1 MLVPTLKRLIIVF
14 IALQVDDKTDETEDE
29 HDINLGSLLQ
39 SMDVEI
45 RKLGDDFTG
54 NEEQFLEYLHMAI
67 NSRKKKDESHQEFSE
82 KLLKEKDRFVELIKK
97 RMGKDLDHVLKHT
110 GVPK

>member
-1 MLVPTLKRLIIVF
+1 MPTLERLITIF
-14 IALQVDDKTDETEDE
+14 IALQVDDKTDEVEDE

-67 NSRKKKDESHQEFSE
+67 NLRKKKGEDHQEFSE
-82 KLLKEKDRFVELIKK
+82 KLLKEKDRFAELIKK
-97 RMGKDLDHVLKHT
+97 RMGKVLDHVLKYT
-110 GVPK
+110 GCPK